1 MYTLKTLPALGLMAY
16 LWAVLA
22 AAQPRTTPD
31 ERFFERVIMNG
42 SAEATGV
49 KVYPGGPS
57 HGTAPVVNVTW
68 KDVVCENCNYAIQIQ
83 QCYGETDTY
92 CSEYSSTGLVRDV
105 LFQNF
110 TGVTSQSVVANLDC
124 PGNGTCEVKVDDMRV
139 IANNGDNT
147 LLCANI
153 PIDTGVNCTTGA
165 SG

>member
-1 MYTLKTLPALGLMAY
+1 
-16 LWAVLA
+16 
-22 AAQPRTTPD
+22 
-31 ERFFERVIMNG
+31 MNG